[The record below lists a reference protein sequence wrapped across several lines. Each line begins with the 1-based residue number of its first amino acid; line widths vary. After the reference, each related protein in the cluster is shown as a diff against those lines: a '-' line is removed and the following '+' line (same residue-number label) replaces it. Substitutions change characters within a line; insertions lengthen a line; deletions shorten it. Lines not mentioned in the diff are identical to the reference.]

1 VIPATPIDERWMRTW
16 AEAVREDTPHA
27 GHVSATRA
35 ADCEKLI
42 AQANAHNREVKRRRR
57 HGLDLAPEKTNV
69 VMLDGRLVAI
79 RINDSQRWERF
90 FSIR

>member
-16 AEAVREDTPHA
+16 AEAVREDSQHMGP
-27 GHVSATRA
+27 VSGWMAMR
-35 ADCEKLI
+35 CELLI
-42 AQANAHNREVKRRRR
+42 AEANAWNHEVKRRRR